1 MGHKSPAQRRRLV
14 PSIWLKN
21 NMLYGLIV
29 FLLYLLMGEFVA
41 HLLSLPVPGSV
52 LGMLLLFIT
61 LVIRG
66 GIKPDLK
73 SSSNGLL
80 PYLPLFIV
88 PASVGIV
95 NFMGLIE
102 REGIAL
108 LTAIIV
114 SLLIGIPACGL
125 LAQSLIKRQTKPGRE
140 S

>member
-1 MGHKSPAQRRRLV
+1 MGQYSPAQWWRVL
-14 PSIWLKN
+14 PLIWLKN

-29 FLLYLLMGEFVA
+29 FLLYLLMGEFIA
-41 HLLSLPVPGSV
+41 HLLSWPVPGSV

-61 LVIRG
+61 LVFRG
-66 GIKPDLK
+66 GISTQLK

-102 REGIAL
+102 QEGVAL
-108 LTAIIV
+108 ITAIVV
-114 SLLIGIPACGL
+114 SLLVGIPVCGL
-125 LAQSLIKRQTKPGRE
+125 LAQGLIKRQANRGRK